1 MIHMVW
7 YRIGHDSWL
16 INYALNQRRNR
27 SDRMKYITTMKF
39 LVKVFVFFFQ
49 GAVVCLT
56 HSNDSNIENFP
67 DLTDFQVLVVDFS
80 LNLKNIPLD
89 EK

>member
-1 MIHMVW
+1 M
-7 YRIGHDSWL
+7 
-16 INYALNQRRNR
+16 A
-27 SDRMKYITTMKF
+27 TMKF
-39 LVKVFVFFFQ
+39 LVKVFGFFQ
-49 GAVVCLT
+49 GAIVCLG
-56 HSNDSNIENFP
+56 HSNIENFP